1 MVVFN
6 DDPQMV
12 QRVVEIGEESA
23 ELKRT
28 FFHENAERVVQ
39 AAQAIAKAFQD
50 GNRLFL
56 FGNGGSAA
64 DAQHIAAEFVNRFVM
79 ERPGLPAMALT
90 TDCSVITSIGND
102 YDFKDIF
109 SRQIKALAMPGDV
122 AWGISTSGSSPNVVQ
137 GLNAARSIGLFRI
150 GLTGGTG
157 TPVAML
163 SDIALE
169 VSHPETAR
177 IQEVHIA
184 VGHAV
189 CELVDTILFRYT
201 K

>member
-137 GLNAARSIGLFRI
+137 GLNAARTLGMTRI
-150 GLTGGTG
+150 ALTGGKG
-157 TPVAML
+157 TQAALL

-169 VSHPETAR
+169 VEHSETAR
-177 IQEVHIA
+177 IQEVHIV

-189 CELVDTILFRYT
+189 CELVDSILFRYS